1 MLIGYSREVNIA
13 SNIEP
18 WGRRD
23 GLLLGSQLN
32 FSAIELEVE
41 GVRQSQDFVVFYT
54 PFLCCSQLYLDHL
67 GMHYDRH
74 GVKKKKKKKNKLGQ
88 ELA

>member
-1 MLIGYSREVNIA
+1 MNIA
-13 SNIEP
+13 SNIEL

-23 GLLLGSQLN
+23 RLLLCSQLN
-32 FSAIELEVE
+32 FSAIKLEVE

-54 PFLCCSQLYLDHL
+54 HSYVALKIFLDHL

-74 GVKKKKKKKNKLGQ
+74 GVSCIQ
-88 ELA
+88 IFSF